1 MTGEE
6 LLVLRRRRGLSQE
19 ELGRLAGLTRTQ
31 VSRLENGRSKITPL
45 RAEQLRRLLSV
56 EQGPIPVDEVLASY
70 GT

>member
-1 MTGEE
+1 MTSEE

-45 RAEQLRRLLSV
+45 RAEQLRRILSV
-56 EQGPIPVDEVLASY
+56 EQDPVPAEEALASY
-70 GT
+70 ST